1 MTYSSHNRLLLQRH
15 LASFMSAAGAL
26 LILTGCRL
34 TKPPPACVVGTPPP
48 SSTRRTLWESV
59 PDATS
64 LELAIDGS
72 GSMLGF
78 TAAGA
83 PSSNW
88 QKLIKAVTLSAA
100 STNVG
105 VETFRVGSGTIKPL
119 SSWQEATKPCFYQGC
134 GAYPPVSSSLD
145 TVWQRPG
152 LTKATK
158 GNGAQAKVPLRLTIT
173 DLEANNGDITK
184 LTRVIKQH
192 VEQGAV
198 IGVMAFK
205 LPFNGSV
212 FNSNAQVI
220 FKGKTERPIYLL
232 ATGPQRQVHKLL
244 DEIKSNASISGIEAD
259 SIQISHLDRII
270 SSPTQTVEIV
280 EGMPTASVASGLP
293 IRLNGVTYRP
303 GNDFALVKLFPKAKG
318 VAMATKRGISV
329 TGINTTQL
337 GLAKLE
343 SIDPATPLN
352 GESITGEAIINNQL
366 VVQIAL
372 PNPAIGN
379 VLRVTVPRGALPQQW
394 WVDWDRRDPENPNSK
409 QQTDGLLL
417 LMSNLSKMLVEPGS
431 TPAASFC
438 LMYSN

>member
-1 MTYSSHNRLLLQRH
+1 MTYLPQACLRLRRH
-15 LASFMSAAGAL
+15 LPAFVSAAGAL
-26 LILTGCRL
+26 LFLTGCPRL
-34 TKPPPACVVGTPPP
+34 TAPPACVVGTPPP

-78 TAAGA
+78 TSAGA

-88 QKLIKAVTLSAA
+88 QKLIKAVTLSAGT
-100 STNVG
+100 TNVG

-134 GAYPPVSSSLD
+134 GAFRPVSSSLD
-145 TVWQRPG
+145 TVWQHPG
-152 LTKATK
+152 LTKAIK
-158 GNGAQAKVPLRLTIT
+158 GAPAKVPLRLLVT

-184 LTRVIKQH
+184 LTAVIKQH
-192 VEQGAV
+192 VAQGAV
-198 IGVMAFK
+198 IGVMALK

-244 DEIKSNASISGIEAD
+244 DEIKSNASISGIAAD
-259 SIQISHLDRII
+259 SIQITHLDRII
-270 SSPTQTVEIV
+270 SSPTQTVELA
-280 EGMPTASVASGLP
+280 EGIPKKTVATGLP

-303 GNDFALVKLFPKAKG
+303 GNDFALVKLFPKSKG
-318 VAMATKRGISV
+318 VAMASKKSISV
-329 TGINTTQL
+329 AGGNTTRL

-343 SIDPATPLN
+343 SIDPSMPLN
-352 GESITGEAIINNQL
+352 GESITGEAIVNNHL
-366 VVQIAL
+366 VVQLAL
-372 PNPAIGN
+372 PNPTIGN
-379 VLRVTVPRGALPQQW
+379 ALRVFVPRGALPQQW
-394 WVDWDRRDPENPNSK
+394 WVDWDRRDPENPNSN

-417 LMSNLSKMLVEPGS
+417 LMSNLSKMFVEPGS
-431 TPAASFC
+431 TPAASLC

>member
-1 MTYSSHNRLLLQRH
+1 MTYLFQACLRLQRR
-15 LASFMSAAGAL
+15 LPTFVSAAGAL
-26 LILTGCRL
+26 LYLTGC
-34 TKPPPACVVGTPPP
+34 TPPAPPACVVGTPTP
-48 SSTRRTLWESV
+48 SKALQTLWKSV

-78 TAAGA
+78 TSAGA

-88 QKLIKAVTLSAA
+88 QKLIRAVTLSVA

-119 SSWQEATKPCFYQGC
+119 SSWQEATTPCFYQGC
-134 GAYPPVSSSLD
+134 GAYAPVSSSLD

-152 LTKATK
+152 LTNATP
-158 GNGAQAKVPLRLTIT
+158 GAPAKVPLRLTIT

-184 LTRVIKQH
+184 LTAIIKKH
-192 VEQGAV
+192 VAEGAV
-198 IGVMAFK
+198 IGVMALK

-220 FKGKTERPIYLL
+220 FKGETERPIYLL
-232 ATGPQRQVHKLL
+232 ATGPQHQVHKLL
-244 DEIKSNASISGIEAD
+244 DEIKSNASISGIAAD
-259 SIQISHLDRII
+259 SIQITHLDQII
-270 SSPTQTVEIV
+270 SSPTQTVEVV
-280 EGMPTASVASGLP
+280 EGIPQGLVASGLP
-293 IRLNGVTYRP
+293 IRLNGVTYRL

-318 VAMATKRGISV
+318 VAMASKKGISISGV
-329 TGINTTQL
+329 KSTKL

-352 GESITGEAIINNQL
+352 GESITGEAIVNNHL
-366 VVQIAL
+366 VVQLAL
-372 PNPAIGN
+372 PNPTIGN
-379 VLRVTVPRGALPQQW
+379 ALRVTVPRGAMPQQW

-417 LMSNLSKMLVEPGS
+417 LMSNLSKMFVEPGS
-431 TPAASFC
+431 TPAASLC

>member
-1 MTYSSHNRLLLQRH
+1 MSYLSESCLKLQRR
-15 LASFMSAAGAL
+15 LPTILSTAGAL
-26 LILTGCRL
+26 LFLTGCIN
-34 TKPPPACVVGTPPP
+34 TKPPPACVVGTPTP
-48 SSTRRTLWESV
+48 SKALQTLWQSV
-59 PDATS
+59 PDATT

-78 TAAGA
+78 TSAGA
-83 PSSNW
+83 PASNW

-105 VETFRVGSGTIKPL
+105 VETFRVGSGTIKSL
-119 SSWQEATKPCFYQGC
+119 SSWQEATTPCFYQGC
-134 GAYPPVSSSLD
+134 GAFRSVSSSLD

-152 LTKATK
+152 LIKAK
-158 GNGAQAKVPLRLTIT
+158 QDGAPAKVPLRLTIT

-184 LTRVIKQH
+184 LTAVIKKH
-192 VEQGAV
+192 VAEGAV
-198 IGVMAFK
+198 IGVIALK

-220 FKGKTERPIYLL
+220 FKGKTERPVYLL

-244 DEIKSNASISGIEAD
+244 DEIKSNASISGIAAG
-259 SIQISHLDRII
+259 SVLITHLDRII
-270 SSPTQTVEIV
+270 SAPTQTVEVV
-280 EGMPTASVASGLP
+280 EGMPKGKVASGLP

-303 GNDFALVKLFPKAKG
+303 GKDYALVKLFPEAKG
-318 VAMATKRGISV
+318 VAMASKRGINL
-329 TGINTTQL
+329 TGINTAQL

-343 SIDPATPLN
+343 SIDPGTPLS
-352 GESITGEAIINNQL
+352 GESITGEAIVNNHM
-366 VVQIAL
+366 VVQLAL
-372 PNPAIGN
+372 PNPTIGN
-379 VLRVTVPRGALPQQW
+379 ALRVTVPRGAMPQQW
-394 WVDWDRRDPENPNSK
+394 WVDWDRRDPENPNSN

-417 LMSNLSKMLVEPGS
+417 LMSNLSKMFVEPGS

>member
-1 MTYSSHNRLLLQRH
+1 MSSVSQAFLRLQRR
-15 LASFMSAAGAL
+15 LPTFVSATCAL
-26 LILTGCRL
+26 LFLTGCAPP
-34 TKPPPACVVGTPPP
+34 TPPPACVVGTPPP
-48 SSTRRTLWESV
+48 SITLRTLWESV

-78 TAAGA
+78 TSAGA
-83 PSSNW
+83 PASNW

-119 SSWQEATKPCFYQGC
+119 SSWQEATTPCFYQGC
-134 GAYPPVSSSLD
+134 GSFRPVSSSLD

-152 LTKATK
+152 LTKAK
-158 GNGAQAKVPLRLTIT
+158 DGAPAKVPLRLTIT

-184 LTRVIKQH
+184 LTAVIKKH
-192 VEQGAV
+192 VAEGAV
-198 IGVMAFK
+198 IGVMALK

-220 FKGKTERPIYLL
+220 FRGATERPIYLL

-244 DEIKSNASISGIEAD
+244 AEIKSNALISGISAD
-259 SIQISHLDRII
+259 SIQITHLDRII
-270 SSPTQTVEIV
+270 TSLTQTVQVV
-280 EGMPTASVASGLP
+280 EGIPKGLVAQGLP

-318 VAMATKRGISV
+318 VAMASKKGGSISGVKPTK
-329 TGINTTQL
+329 L

-343 SIDPATPLN
+343 SIDPGTPLN
-352 GESITGEAIINNQL
+352 GEAITGEAIINNHL
-366 VVQIAL
+366 VVQLAL
-372 PNPAIGN
+372 PNPTIGN
-379 VLRVTVPRGALPQQW
+379 ALRVTVPRGAMPQQW

-417 LMSNLSKMLVEPGS
+417 LMSNLSKMLVEEGS

>member
-78 TAAGA
+78 TSAGA

-88 QKLIKAVTLSAA
+88 QKLIKAVTLSAG
-100 STNVG
+100 STNVE

-134 GAYPPVSSSLD
+134 GAYAPVSSSLD

-152 LTKATK
+152 LTKGT
-158 GNGAQAKVPLRLTIT
+158 NGAPSKVPLRLTIT

-184 LTRVIKQH
+184 LTAVIKQH
-192 VEQGAV
+192 VAQGSV
-198 IGVMAFK
+198 IGVMALK

-212 FNSNAQVI
+212 YNSNAQVI

-244 DEIKSNASISGIEAD
+244 DEIKSNASISGIAAD
-259 SIQISHLDRII
+259 SIQISHLDRITT
-270 SSPTQTVEIV
+270 SLTQTVEIV
-280 EGMPTASVASGLP
+280 EGIPRASVGTGLP

-303 GNDFALVKLFPKAKG
+303 ANDFALVRLFPKAKG
-318 VAMATKRGISV
+318 VSMATKKGISV
-329 TGINTTQL
+329 TDINTTQL

-343 SIDPATPLN
+343 SIDSGTPLN
-352 GESITGEAIINNQL
+352 GESITGEAIIHNHL

-409 QQTDGLLL
+409 MQTDGLLL
-417 LMSNLSKMLVEPGS
+417 LMSNLTKMLVEPGS
-431 TPAASFC
+431 TPAASLCF
-438 LMYSN
+438 MYSN